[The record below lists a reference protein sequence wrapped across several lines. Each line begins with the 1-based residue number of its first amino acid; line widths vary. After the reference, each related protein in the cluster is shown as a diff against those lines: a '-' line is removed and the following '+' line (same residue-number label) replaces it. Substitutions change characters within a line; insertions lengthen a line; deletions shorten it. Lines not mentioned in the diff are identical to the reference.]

1 VTFVLPVLPLNKFD
15 YKNVML
21 LALLKKVRKLYY
33 ISYIFYIIEEYKNSY
48 FFNNTNK
55 IALL

>member
-1 VTFVLPVLPLNKFD
+1 
-15 YKNVML
+15 